1 MKLRK
6 VYAAVTAAAC
16 ALSTMAYMPSMIMPT
31 YASEIVH
38 NDFEVTYDGWDV
50 SDYKSTVTVEA
61 VDGIGANGTR
71 GMLVSNR
78 KTVSDGTSS
87 SKGLYLGGGV
97 DYTYNFSVYS
107 EKDSKFTINLTYVDE
122 ETGEN
127 STTVNLIEE
136 DVKGGEWTKL
146 STDFEAPEK
155 TAEFRIDITNDNT
168 DDFVIDDV
176 IVTGEKSAEEIVSA
190 AGNGLVSKFG
200 GYFRVGNILNGN
212 TVKNSG
218 ITANILKDCNA
229 VECENETK
237 PDATLPWKGQGCE
250 EGKIPVRSDSF
261 AAIADF
267 CVKNNLGFRGHTMVW
282 HSQTPSWFFKNNF
295 QDGGQWVSK
304 ETMKKRLELYIK
316 NMFEM
321 YKTKYPTLNLY
332 AYDVCNECINDG
344 TGGAREA
351 GDNNIQGQGGR
362 SAWVQVYGDNS
373 FIEDAFT
380 YARMYAP
387 PTCKLYYNDYN
398 EFAGTKK
405 NGIINSIIKPLK
417 AKGLLDGMGM
427 QSHIDASYNNAWG
440 CTVEYLKAMDEYLA
454 LGVDVQVTELDISVD
469 NGKYSYTQQA
479 DKYEAIFKHAMEYN
493 SAGHA
498 NKVSLVQIWGPND
511 ANSWLK
517 AGSNAL
523 LYDSNNNPK
532 EAYKR
537 LMNMQTTGVAYDPSN
552 PGGDGP
558 VVTPEPDKN
567 NWWLHYTFEDGEQG
581 WSSRGTATVASSSQN
596 HYTEYGSKSLSI
608 SGRDANW
615 CGAGITL
622 PYYIKEGESYSFS
635 AHVKY
640 DTGGDTD
647 FFCMKLQYGSGD
659 DTHYDTIAEGQ
670 AVKGEWVQLSNPSF
684 KIPAGAGGGLL
695 YLETHSDEGTTCD
708 FYADEVIVAV
718 DGTGIAGEGG
728 AKVVTYSTA
737 DLDGNGSVNVGDY
750 IIAKRLL
757 KTGITN
763 ANLKKAA
770 DVDQSNKFDAEDVKL
785 IHQFLM
791 KKITEFPKAEIDY
804 GDFDIN
810 ALQQK
815 YGNVTIASSWKADGE
830 NNPCTTQRFGA
841 DPGWMVYKDRLYLYT
856 TADEFEYRNDGK
868 MQENTYASGYINVIS
883 TADMVNWTDHGQIPV
898 AKTRT
903 TSNYIAKWANN
914 AWAPDAAWKTI
925 NGKDQFFLYFANNG
939 SGIGVITA
947 DDPTFSKNVKD
958 PLGHELISR
967 QTPNSNVTWLF
978 DPGVYY
984 DPSTDTGIIAY
995 GGGVPKGKEA
1005 KTEQGRIAKLGSDMI
1020 SIVGTPIDPGTP
1032 YLFED
1037 SSMIKI
1043 GDTWYYSFCHN
1054 WNVPGGANVN
1064 GNSFSN
1070 ADIGYMTSKDP
1081 TDPRGYSYQGVV
1093 FGNTGAQRIDNG
1105 GNNHHSVI
1113 SFKDK
1118 LYVAYHSRQQ
1128 AIRMVKGDNLQIYN
1142 SNGQLSA
1149 DGNYRSTQVNEAT
1162 MSGGKITCKGD
1173 MKGCSQI
1180 EKLDPFAKQQAET
1193 MQNQS
1198 KDIKISGL
1206 GDTKVVVKKGSWLKT
1221 AGVDFGSGASTLT
1234 VKASSKNGA
1243 VIKVATGK
1251 DASAMTYVEIPSG
1264 GQSTEI
1270 TVPVVNS
1277 PTGSKDL
1284 YFIFNNDAEMDTW
1297 QFA

>member
-6 VYAAVTAAAC
+6 VYAAVTAAVCGLTAFSYTPGI
-16 ALSTMAYMPSMIMPT
+16 LERT

-38 NDFEVTYDGWDV
+38 NDFEVNYDGWDI
-50 SDYKSTVTVEA
+50 SDCKSEVTVEA

-78 KTVSDGTSS
+78 KTVSDGSSS

-97 DYTYNFSVYS
+97 DYTYNFDVYS
-107 EKDSKFTINLTYVDE
+107 EVDSKFTINLTYLDE
-122 ETGEN
+122 DDDD
-127 STTVNLIEE
+127 STTVTLIEE
-136 DVKGGEWTKL
+136 DVKGGQWTTL
-146 STDFEAPEK
+146 STDYEAPED
-155 TAEFRIDITNDNT
+155 TYEYRIDITNDNT
-168 DDFVIDDV
+168 EDFVFDNV
-176 IVTGEKSAEEIVSA
+176 IVTGKKNASEVSA

-212 TVKNSG
+212 TVKNNG

-237 PDATLPWKGQGCE
+237 PDATLPWNGQGASDSN
-250 EGKIPVRSDSF
+250 IPVRSDSF

-267 CVKNNLGFRGHTMVW
+267 CAKNGLAFRGHTLVW
-282 HSQTPSWFFKNNF
+282 HSQTPEWFFKNNF
-295 QDGGQWVSK
+295 QNSGQWVSK
-304 ETMKKRLELYIK
+304 QVMHNRLEMYIK
-316 NMFEM
+316 NMFDM

-332 AYDVCNECINDG
+332 AYDVCNECISDAGN
-344 TGGAREA
+344 GGPR
-351 GDNNIQGQGGR
+351 GR
-362 SAWVQVYGDNS
+362 GYGNGNSPWVQVYGDNS

-380 YARMYAP
+380 IARKYAP
-387 PTCKLYYNDYN
+387 STCKLYYNDYN
-398 EFAGTKK
+398 EFADGKK
-405 NGIINSIIKPLK
+405 NSIINSILKPLK
-417 AKGLLDGMGM
+417 AKGVLDGMGM
-427 QSHIDASYNNAWG
+427 QSHLNCAASGAWG
-440 CTVEYLKAMDEYLA
+440 DTNSYLKAMDDYLA
-454 LGVDVQVTELDISVD
+454 LGIDVQVTELDLAREG
-469 NGKYSYTQQA
+469 NTYSEQQQA
-479 DKYEAIFKHAMEYN
+479 DKYKAIFKHAMDYN
-493 SAGHA
+493 DQNKG

-511 ANSWLK
+511 ANTWVQKDNQGRLNK
-517 AGSNAL
+517 PL
-523 LYDSNNNPK
+523 LYDENNQPK
-532 EAYKR
+532 AAYNQ
-537 LMNMQTTGVAYDPSN
+537 LMAMSTSGKTYDPSN

-558 VVTPEPDKN
+558 IVEPEPDEH

-695 YLETHSDEGTTCD
+695 YLETHEDEGTTCD

-737 DLDGNGSVNVGDY
+737 DLDGSGSVNVGDY
-750 IIAKRLL
+750 LIAKRLL

-763 ANLKKAA
+763 ASLKKAA
-770 DVDQSNKFDAEDVKL
+770 DVDQSTKFDAEDVKL
-785 IHQFLM
+785 IWQFIT
-791 KKITEFPKAEIDY
+791 KKIKEFPKAEVDY
-804 GDFDIN
+804 GDFDFTG
-810 ALQQK
+810 LQQK
-815 YGNVTIASSWKADGE
+815 YGNVTIASSWKQDGE

-841 DPGWMVYKDRLYLYT
+841 DPGWMVYKGRLYLYT
-856 TADEFEYRNDGK
+856 TADEFEYRSDGK
-868 MQENTYASGYINVIS
+868 MQENTYASGYINCIS

-903 TSNYIAKWANN
+903 SGAIASWANN
-914 AWAPDAAWKTI
+914 AWAPDAEWKTI
-925 NGKDQFFLYFANNG
+925 NGQDKFFLYFANNG
-939 SGIGVITA
+939 SGIGVVTA
-947 DDPTFSKNVKD
+947 DDPTFTKNVKD

-967 QTPNSNVTWLF
+967 NTPNSNVTWLF

-984 DPSTDTGIIAY
+984 DAETNTAMLAY
-995 GGGVPKGKEA
+995 GGGVPNGQAAQTK
-1005 KTEQGRIAKLGSDMI
+1005 QGRIVQLGDDMI
-1020 SIVGTPIDPGTP
+1020 SIKGTPFDPGTP

-1043 GDTWYYSFCHN
+1043 GGTWYYSFCHN

-1064 GNSFSN
+1064 GNSFSS
-1070 ADIGYMTSKDP
+1070 ADIGYMTSTNP
-1081 TDPRGYSYQGVV
+1081 LGGYQYQGVV
-1093 FGNTGAQRIDNG
+1093 FKNTGSQRIDNG
-1105 GNNHHSVI
+1105 GNNHHSII

-1128 AIRMVKGDNLQIYN
+1128 AMRMVKGDGLKIYN
-1142 SNGQLSA
+1142 SNGQETA

-1162 MSGGKITCKGD
+1162 MSGGKINCSGD
-1173 MKGCSQI
+1173 MKGCTQI
-1180 EKLDPFAKQQAET
+1180 ETLDPFAKQQAET

-1198 KDIKISGL
+1198 KDISISGR
-1206 GDTKVVVKKGSWLKT
+1206 GDTVVNVKKGSWLKT
-1221 AGVDFGSGASTLT
+1221 TGVDFKTGANTLT
-1234 VKASSKNGA
+1234 VKASSKNGCIVKVCKGSASGTA
-1243 VIKVATGK
+1243 VSYA
-1251 DASAMTYVEIPSG
+1251 EIPAGNSM
-1264 GQSTEI
+1264 QEI
-1270 TVPVVNS
+1270 TVPVQGLS
-1277 PTGSKDL
+1277 GEQDL
-1284 YFIFNNDAEMDTW
+1284 CFVFNNSASIDSW
-1297 QFA
+1297 KLNK

>member
-1 MKLRK
+1 
-6 VYAAVTAAAC
+6 
-16 ALSTMAYMPSMIMPT
+16 
-31 YASEIVH
+31 
-38 NDFEVTYDGWDV
+38 
-50 SDYKSTVTVEA
+50 
-61 VDGIGANGTR
+61 
-71 GMLVSNR
+71 
-78 KTVSDGTSS
+78 
-87 SKGLYLGGGV
+87 
-97 DYTYNFSVYS
+97 
-107 EKDSKFTINLTYVDE
+107 
-122 ETGEN
+122 
-127 STTVNLIEE
+127 
-136 DVKGGEWTKL
+136 
-146 STDFEAPEK
+146 
-155 TAEFRIDITNDNT
+155 
-168 DDFVIDDV
+168 
-176 IVTGEKSAEEIVSA
+176 
-190 AGNGLVSKFG
+190 
-200 GYFRVGNILNGN
+200 
-212 TVKNSG
+212 
-218 ITANILKDCNA
+218 
-229 VECENETK
+229 
-237 PDATLPWKGQGCE
+237 
-250 EGKIPVRSDSF
+250 
-261 AAIADF
+261 
-267 CVKNNLGFRGHTMVW
+267 
-282 HSQTPSWFFKNNF
+282 
-295 QDGGQWVSK
+295 
-304 ETMKKRLELYIK
+304 
-316 NMFEM
+316 M
-321 YKTKYPTLNLY
+321 YKTKYPKLNLY

-344 TGGAREA
+344 TGGPREK
-351 GDNNIQGQGGR
+351 GDNNQQGGK

-373 FIEDAFT
+373 FIEQAFT
-380 YARMYAP
+380 FARKYAP
-387 PTCKLYYNDYN
+387 STCKLYYNDYN

-493 SAGHA
+493 AGNHG

-523 LYDSNNNPK
+523 LYDSNNQPK

-537 LMNMQTTGVAYDPSN
+537 LMNMQTSIPYDPSN
-552 PGGDGP
+552 PGGDDP
-558 VVTPEPDKN
+558 VVEPEPN
-567 NWWLHYTFEDGEQG
+567 EYNWWLHYTFEDGVQG

-596 HYTEYGSKSLSI
+596 HYTDYGSKSLSI

-695 YLETHSDEGTTCD
+695 YLETHENEGTTCD

-718 DGTGIAGEGG
+718 DGTSIVGEGS
-728 AKVVTYSTA
+728 ANIVTYSTA
-737 DLDGNGSVNVGDY
+737 DLDGSGTVNVGDY
-750 IIAKRLL
+750 VIAKRLL
-757 KTGITN
+757 KTGITDSK
-763 ANLKKAA
+763 LKKAA
-770 DVDQSNKFDAEDVKL
+770 DVDQSTKFDAEDVKL
-785 IHQFLM
+785 IWQFIT
-791 KKITEFPKAEIDY
+791 KKIKEFPKAEVDY
-804 GDFDIN
+804 GDYDFTG
-810 ALQQK
+810 LQNK
-815 YGNVTIASSWKADGE
+815 FGNVTLASSWKKDGE

-841 DPGWMVYKDRLYLYT
+841 DPGWMVYKGRLYLYT
-856 TADEFEYRNDGK
+856 TADEFEYKNGQ
-868 MQENTYASGYINVIS
+868 MHENSYASGYINCIS

-903 TSNYIAKWANN
+903 SGAIASWANN
-914 AWAPDAAWKTI
+914 AWAPDAEWKTI
-925 NGKDQFFLYFANNG
+925 NGQDKFFLYFANNG
-939 SGIGVITA
+939 SGIGVVTA
-947 DDPTFSKNVKD
+947 DDPTFTKNVKD

-967 QTPNSNVTWLF
+967 NTPNSNVTWLF

-984 DPSTDTGIIAY
+984 DAETNTAMLAY
-995 GGGVPKGKEA
+995 GGGVPNGQAAQTK
-1005 KTEQGRIAKLGSDMI
+1005 QGRIVQLGDDMI
-1020 SIVGTPIDPGTP
+1020 SIKGTPFDPGTP

-1064 GNSFSN
+1064 GNSFSS
-1070 ADIGYMTSKDP
+1070 ADIGYMTSKNP
-1081 TDPRGYSYQGVV
+1081 LGGYSYQGVV
-1093 FGNTGAQRIDNG
+1093 FKNTGTQRIDNG
-1105 GNNHHSVI
+1105 GNNHHSI
-1113 SFKDK
+1113 IYFKNK

-1128 AIRMVKGDNLQIYN
+1128 AIRMVQTDGLKIYN
-1142 SNGQLSA
+1142 DKGQTTA
-1149 DGNYRSTQVNEAT
+1149 DGNYRSTQINEAT
-1162 MSGGKITCKGD
+1162 MNNGKITCSGD

-1180 EKLDPFAKQQAET
+1180 ETLDPFAKQQAET
-1193 MQNQS
+1193 MVNQS
-1198 KDIKISGL
+1198 RDISISGR
-1206 GDTKVVVKKGSWLKT
+1206 GDTVVNVKKGSWLKT
-1221 AGVDFGSGASTLT
+1221 TGVDFKTGANTLT

-1243 VIKVATGK
+1243 VIKVATGQNK
-1251 DASAMTYVEIPSG
+1251 EAMTYVEIPAG

-1270 TVPVVNS
+1270 TVPVINS
-1277 PTGSKDL
+1277 PSGKNDL
-1284 YFIFNNDAEMDTW
+1284 FFIFNGEADMDAW